1 MHVPEIRKEYSQAGL
16 SEADVVA
23 DPIQQFRRWFD
34 EAVAAGVP
42 EPNAMTLAT
51 ATPDGAPSARIVLLK
66 DLSDAGFTFYTNY
79 NGRKAR
85 ELATNPRAA
94 LLFYWLSLERQVRI
108 EGTIEKTS
116 AAQSDAYFQTRPL
129 GARIG
134 ARVSPQSEVLPD
146 RATLERRVAEVT
158 AEFAGRDVPRP
169 AWWGGYRLCPE
180 AIEFWQGRPSRLH
193 DRLLYRRLPTGGW
206 QIVRLAP

>member
-1 MHVPEIRKEYSQAGL
+1 MQLPELRKEYSQAGL
-16 SEADVVA
+16 SEADVDP
-23 DPIQQFRRWFD
+23 DPIRQFRRWFD

-66 DLSDAGFTFYTNY
+66 DLSEAGFAFYTNY

-85 ELATNPRAA
+85 EIAANPRAA
-94 LLFYWLSLERQVRI
+94 LVFYWLSMERQVRV
-108 EGTIEKTS
+108 EGSVEKTS
-116 AAQSDAYFQTRPL
+116 PAESDAYFRTRPL

-146 RATLERRVAEVT
+146 RAALERRIEEVT
-158 AEFAGRDVPRP
+158 AEFADGDVPRP
-169 AWWGGYRLCPE
+169 AWWGGYRLRPE

-193 DRLLYRRLPTGGW
+193 DRLLYRRQPTGAW
-206 QIVRLAP
+206 QMVRLAP

>member
-1 MHVPEIRKEYSQAGL
+1 MQVPEVRKEYSQTGL

-34 EAVAAGVP
+34 EAVAAGLP
-42 EPNAMTLAT
+42 EANAMTLAT

-85 ELATNPRAA
+85 DLAANPRAA

-116 AAQSDAYFQTRPL
+116 AAESNAYFQTRPL

-134 ARVSPQSEVLPD
+134 ARVSAQSEVLPD

-169 AWWGGYRLCPE
+169 AWWGGYRLWPE